1 MWVGGGVGVDLDQR
15 SAASI
20 GLGWDGMGRD
30 VQCGAEG

>member
-15 SAASI
+15 SAEWF
-20 GLGWDGMGRD
+20 GWGWFGMGRD